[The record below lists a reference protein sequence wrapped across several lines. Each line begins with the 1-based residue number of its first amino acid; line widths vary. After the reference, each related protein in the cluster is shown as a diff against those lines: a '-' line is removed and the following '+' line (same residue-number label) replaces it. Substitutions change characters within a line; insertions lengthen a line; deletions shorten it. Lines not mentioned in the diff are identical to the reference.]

1 MILPYCIL
9 LTCKAH
15 FNGRADTEDSISKL
29 EPLVLKEDGSR
40 DESVS
45 MKNNTH
51 PVRIIA
57 SVHWKPMK
65 LKEEAS
71 SHPFKTFSA

>member
-1 MILPYCIL
+1 M
-9 LTCKAH
+9 AEQ
-15 FNGRADTEDSISKL
+15 DTEDSISKL

-51 PVRIIA
+51 PV
-57 SVHWKPMK
+57 KNNC
-65 LKEEAS
+65 LS
-71 SHPFKTFSA
+71 S